1 MFFSLSSI
9 YSILQRKAMKSA
21 IALLLASLA
30 SLPCSAA
37 TIYKYVDQDGH
48 VTYSNIPARGAKA
61 LTINVPSAP
70 TSQAAMRTPQRSDS
84 SGFPTVAPETQRQRD
99 GGRRQILQ
107 SELSNEQKALDDAR
121 RTLSDSEASLRTGL
135 RTNPELSKRIALQ
148 RESVKDR
155 ERNVQALQ
163 RELGLSQ

>member
-1 MFFSLSSI
+1 
-9 YSILQRKAMKSA
+9 MKSA
-21 IALLLASLA
+21 TALLLASLA

-70 TSQAAMRTPQRSDS
+70 ASQAAMRIPQRSDS

-121 RTLSDSEASLRTGL
+121 RTLSDSEAGLRTNS
-135 RTNPELSKRIALQ
+135 RTNPELSKRIAVL

>member
-1 MFFSLSSI
+1 
-9 YSILQRKAMKSA
+9 MKSG
-21 IALLLASLA
+21 IAFLLLSLI

-48 VTYSNIPARGAKA
+48 VTYSNIPVRGAKA
-61 LTINVPSAP
+61 LNINVPAA
-70 TSQAAMRTPQRSDS
+70 TGSQSTARTPARGSNINQT

-107 SELSNEQKALDDAR
+107 SELSNEQSALDSAR
-121 RTLSDSEASLRTGL
+121 RSLSNSEASLRQGPRTTNEQNSRITAL
-135 RTNPELSKRIALQ
+135 RETI
-148 RESVKDR
+148 KDR